1 MDFLKIKHHGA
12 VNGVTGSCHELRF
25 KEGAGIL
32 IDCGLFQGAETSGQG
47 ADFNQ
52 LSIEFPIAH
61 IQALVVTHVHIDHV
75 GRIPYLLA
83 AGFSGKIICSEASAK
98 LLPLVL
104 EDAVKIGFTRNP
116 RLVKKFLSKIESL
129 IVPLPYKRWT
139 TVCADSKHGE
149 LAIKLQPAGHILGS
163 AYVECDARL
172 LKKGRTQA
180 RQRVV
185 FSGDLGAPYAPLLP
199 APRSPYKADVLVI
212 ESTYGDRLHEG
223 RKHRRQQLKQIIEQS
238 LQNRGAVLIP
248 AFSIGRTQE
257 ILYELEG
264 LINAYKDDYMD
275 VVGSATQDAK
285 ADVGGR
291 AASGAKADANH
302 SWQDIE
308 IIVDS
313 PLASKFTHVYKS
325 LKSHWD
331 KEALQRVRS
340 GRHPLSFEQL
350 YTVDSHKEH
359 LSTVDYIRRKAQPCI
374 VIAAS
379 GMCAGGRI
387 VNYLKGLIEDARTD
401 ILFIGYQAAGT
412 PGRVIQQYGTRQGA
426 YVELDGKRYDINA
439 GIHTISGYSAHADQK
454 DLVNFVKRMRHK
466 PEQIR
471 IVHGDAAAKKGLRKK
486 FKEVVPEAK
495 IVIARA

>member
-1 MDFLKIKHHGA
+1 MEFLDIKHHGA

-25 KEGAGIL
+25 TKGAGIL
-32 IDCGLFQGAETSGQG
+32 IDCGLFQGVETSGQG

-61 IQALVVTHVHIDHV
+61 IKALVVTHVHIDHV

-83 AGFSGKIICSEASAK
+83 AGFSGKIYCSEASAK

-116 RLVKKFLSKIESL
+116 RLIKKFLSKIESM
-129 IVPLPYKRWT
+129 IVPLPYKQWAL
-139 TVCADSKHGE
+139 VCSDKGHGE
-149 LAIKLQPAGHILGS
+149 IVIKLQPAGHILGS
-163 AYVECDARL
+163 AYVECDARVM
-172 LKKGRTQA
+172 KKGRTQV
-180 RQRVV
+180 RRRVV
-185 FSGDLGAPYAPLLP
+185 FSGDLGAPYSPLLP

-223 RKHRRQQLKQIIEQS
+223 RKHRRQQLKKIVE
-238 LQNRGAVLIP
+238 LTMQNKGALLIP

-264 LINAYKDDYMD
+264 LIND
-275 VVGSATQDAK
+275 SRHQ
-285 ADVGGR
+285 
-291 AASGAKADANH
+291 
-302 SWQDIE
+302 WQDFE

-313 PLASKFTHVYKS
+313 PLASKFTKVYKS

-359 LSTVDYIRRKAQPCI
+359 LSTVDYIRRKGQPCI

-387 VNYLKGLIEDARTD
+387 VNYLKALIEDTRTD
-401 ILFIGYQAAGT
+401 VLFIGYQAAGT
-412 PGRVIQQYGTRQGA
+412 PGRVIQQYGSRKDA
-426 YVELDGKRYDINA
+426 YVELDGKRHDINA

-454 DLVNFVKRMRHK
+454 DLLNFVTRMRHK

-471 IVHGDAAAKKGLRKK
+471 IVHGDDAAKKRLRKK
-486 FKEVVPEAK
+486 FRECVPEAK
-495 IVIARA
+495 IVIAS